1 MAAPTHTPGPW
12 RVVGRTAGYRRLLGL
27 RSAEGEDLLV
37 GDQLEPRGVSIAQ
50 AEANA
55 RLMSA
60 APDMLVA
67 LRAVLDYLPDPLPN
81 DDEVVLDMVRGA
93 IAKAVRP

>member
-27 RSAEGEDLLV
+27 RSPEGEDLLV

-60 APDMLVA
+60 GPEMLAA
-67 LRAVLDYLPDPLPN
+67 LLGLVEAGSY
-81 DDEVVLDMVRGA
+81 DETMAAMDAAWGA
-93 IAKAVRP
+93 IAKARRP